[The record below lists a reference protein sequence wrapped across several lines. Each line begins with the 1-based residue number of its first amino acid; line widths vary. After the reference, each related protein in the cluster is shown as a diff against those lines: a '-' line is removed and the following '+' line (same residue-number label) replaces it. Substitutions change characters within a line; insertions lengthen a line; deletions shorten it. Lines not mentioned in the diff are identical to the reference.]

1 MVEKI
6 ELDAVYEISQ
16 DIVVREIE
24 GELVLV
30 PLAAGIGDMEDDL
43 FSLNETGKA
52 IWNSLD
58 GKKSLT
64 AVAQM
69 LEEKYDSPAGVI
81 EEDVAGLIQELVKR
95 KMVKKVDG

>member
-81 EEDVAGLIQELVKR
+81 EEDVGGLIQELVKR